1 MKKLGIT
8 GRNMVLYGITLA
20 VVLIGDQLSK
30 IIVSSS
36 MRLSSSHTIID
47 NFFYFTYAHNEGAA
61 WGMLE
66 GKISL
71 FLLVSVVAAIGMIYY
86 FTKTTKEEVLTRFG
100 LVLAFAGAIGNLIDR
115 VCFGYVRD
123 FIDFIILGYNF
134 PIFNIADMALVI
146 GIGLIILEILLG
158 ERKNGKNTD

>member
-8 GRNMVLYGITLA
+8 NKSIILYGITLA

-71 FLLVSVVAAIGMIYY
+71 FLLVAIVAVIGMIYY

-100 LVLAFAGAIGNLIDR
+100 LVLALAGAIGNLIDR

-123 FIDFIILGYNF
+123 FIDFIIFGYNF

-146 GIGLIILEILLG
+146 GIGLIILETLLG
-158 ERKNGKNTD
+158 ERNNGKNTN